1 MIMTK
6 TMFDL
11 DDIATKIHLGVNAI
25 NAIHEAMTEGASS
38 AESFT
43 DGLLAMTFFLDEQDE
58 KLRAAVEDLFKE
70 QREAKKK

>member
-11 DDIATKIHLGVNAI
+11 EDIATKIHWGVNAI
-25 NAIHEAMTEGASS
+25 SAIYEAMTAGANS

-43 DGLLAMTFFLDEQDE
+43 DGLFAMELFLDEQDE
-58 KLRAAVEDLFKE
+58 KLRAVVEDLFKE

>member
-11 DDIATKIHLGVNAI
+11 DDIASKIHWGVNAI
-25 NAIHEAMTEGASS
+25 SAIHEAMTEGASS

-43 DGLLAMTFFLDEQDE
+43 DGLFAM
-58 KLRAAVEDLFKE
+58 KLF
-70 QREAKKK
+70 

>member
-6 TMFDL
+6 TMVDL
-11 DDIATKIHLGVNAI
+11 DDIATKIHRGVNAI
-25 NAIHEAMTEGASS
+25 SAIHEAMTDGASS

-43 DGLLAMTFFLDEQDE
+43 DGLFAMILFLDEQDE
-58 KLRAAVEDLFKE
+58 KLRAVVEDLFKE

>member
-1 MIMTK
+1 MIE

-11 DDIATKIHLGVNAI
+11 EYIAIKIHCGVNAI
-25 NAIHEAMTEGASS
+25 KAIHEAMTEGASS
-38 AESFT
+38 AESFI
-43 DGLLAMTFFLDEQDE
+43 DGLFAMQLFLDEQDK

>member
-1 MIMTK
+1 MTK

-11 DDIATKIHLGVNAI
+11 DDIAAKIHWGVNAI
-25 NAIHEAMTEGASS
+25 SAIYEAMTEGKSS

-43 DGLLAMTFFLDEQDE
+43 DGLFAMKLFLDEQDE
-58 KLRAAVEDLFKE
+58 KLRAAVDDLFEE

>member
-1 MIMTK
+1 MTK

-11 DDIATKIHLGVNAI
+11 DDIATKIHFGVNAI
-25 NAIHEAMTEGASS
+25 HAIHEAMTEGASS

-43 DGLLAMTFFLDEQDE
+43 DGLFAMKLFLDEQDE